1 MTAAALP
8 PRPNSM
14 GEPAPP
20 RAPAVVGA
28 WAGFPERNRDT
39 VSHRPGLD
47 QRWFARAEPILEVVQ
62 ARRRNALWFAARYP
76 LISGLMLAVLVTAYL
91 LIDAARTDGFAWAE
105 EIRVWAVIIAVLT
118 AGYTEIRYLQHRKQL
133 VYAGVDWVGEGSGRG
148 ECVGTYE
155 LSRIA
160 LTDGTLHLTGRD
172 GTRLDLP
179 MGLLEAN
186 PALWDLVYNGLRHST
201 AAGAETDPTTRERLR
216 LT

>member
-28 WAGFPERNRDT
+28 WSGFPNRNRDT

-76 LISGLMLAVLVTAYL
+76 LISGLILAVLATAYL
-91 LIDAARTDGFAWAE
+91 LIDAARTDNFAWAE
-105 EIRVWAVIIAVLT
+105 EIRVWAVIIVLVT
-118 AGYTEIRYLQHRKQL
+118 AGYTGIRYLQHRKQL
-133 VYAGVDWVGEGSGRG
+133 VYAGVDWAGEGSGRA
-148 ECVGTYE
+148 ECVGTYD
-155 LSRIA
+155 LSRIELA
-160 LTDGTLHLTGRD
+160 SATLRLTGSD

-179 MGLLEAN
+179 LGLLEGS
-186 PALWDLVYNGLRHST
+186 PPLWDLVYNGLRHS
-201 AAGAETDPTTRERLR
+201 AVAGAEVDPATREHLR
-216 LT
+216 LP